1 MAVILARACVV
12 DSEWFVFGCRFAEMN
27 RQLLE
32 IYGTRASKLMPDFW
46 PDYDPRYSSL
56 TLDSVKALIAHA
68 NDAAGSG

>member
-1 MAVILARACVV
+1 
-12 DSEWFVFGCRFAEMN
+12 MN

-68 NDAAGSG
+68 NDAAGWYIDDLAISADLP